1 MGNSWSRTHLRKNGH
16 GRFGEDGEDGLT
28 SSGSSHVS
36 TVIPSDLLTPQE
48 IAEIFKVPV
57 SWVYSRTRNRKGDR
71 LPHIRLGKY
80 IRFYE
85 DDVRRYLDRQKKFSA
100 GH

>member
-1 MGNSWSRTHLRKNGH
+1 MP
-16 GRFGEDGEDGLT
+16 EE
-28 SSGSSHVS
+28 
-36 TVIPSDLLTPQE
+36 LLTPHE

-57 SWVYSRTRNRKGDR
+57 SWVYGRTRNRKGDK

-85 DDVRRYLDRQKKFSA
+85 EDVRRYLDGQKKFSD
-100 GH
+100 GHASRR

>member
-1 MGNSWSRTHLRKNGH
+1 MHNAIKTDPIYRAGVTDGSTHQDSKP
-16 GRFGEDGEDGLT
+16 EE
-28 SSGSSHVS
+28 
-36 TVIPSDLLTPQE
+36 LLTPHE

-57 SWVYSRTRNRKGDR
+57 SWVYSRTRNRKGDK

-85 DDVRRYLDRQKKFSA
+85 DDVRRYLDRQKKFSD
-100 GH
+100 GHASRR